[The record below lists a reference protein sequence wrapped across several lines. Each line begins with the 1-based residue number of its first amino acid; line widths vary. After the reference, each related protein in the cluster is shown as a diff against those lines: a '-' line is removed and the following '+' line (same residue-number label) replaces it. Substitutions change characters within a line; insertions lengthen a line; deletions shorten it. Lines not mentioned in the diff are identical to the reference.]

1 MADSSEDKQ
10 GNQEQIAEILTKPR
24 MLDHKNP
31 AYVATYNV
39 RTIRLRITSR
49 WNWLKYLE
57 IQTLWYSV

>member
-10 GNQEQIAEILTKPR
+10 GNQEQVAEILTKPR

-31 AYVATYNV
+31 AYVETYNV

>member
-10 GNQEQIAEILTKPR
+10 GNQEQVAEILTKPR

-31 AYVATYNV
+31 VYVATYNV

>member
-1 MADSSEDKQ
+1 MAESSEDKQ
-10 GNQEQIAEILTKPR
+10 GNQEQVAEILTKPR

-31 AYVATYNV
+31 AYVAAYNV